1 MRAAASTAQA
11 MVIESRVDKASIG
24 TRKEKE

>member
-11 MVIESRVDKASIG
+11 MVIERRVDKASTG
-24 TRKEKE
+24 TREEKQ